1 MKQHKL
7 DVPRCLVGEGPVW
20 DVADQALYFVDI
32 IGKKL
37 HRYQPSN
44 GAVRSWEVAKP
55 IGSMALRANGGAIV
69 ALPDG
74 VHTFDFETGETHPL
88 ACAEGLDPR
97 LQFNDGK
104 VDRRGRFVVGTTD
117 TKIEKDLG
125 QVYSVTADGTLS
137 VIDSGIVISNGPCW
151 SPDDKTFY
159 FADSKRFVIY
169 AYDYD
174 IETGRVSNKREWVN
188 TREFGGF
195 PDGTTVDTEG
205 RVWSALCEAGK
216 VVAWDANGKVAQ
228 VIDFPVKLTSSVM
241 FGGPQLDQLYVTSI
255 DPSSLPFLKMEA
267 EPLAG
272 ETFVV
277 EGLGVR
283 GVPEPRFAG

>member
-1 MKQHKL
+1 MKLHKI
-7 DVPRCLVGEGPVW
+7 DAPRCLVGEGPVW
-20 DVADQALYFVDI
+20 DVAEQALYFVDI
-32 IGKKL
+32 LGKTL
-37 HRYQPSN
+37 HRLEPAS
-44 GAVRSWEVAKP
+44 GALRSWQVAKP
-55 IGSMALRANGGAIV
+55 IGSMALRAGGGAII

-74 VHTFDFETGETHPL
+74 VHTLDLVTGETAPF
-88 ACAEGLDPR
+88 ACASGLDPR

-117 TKIEKDLG
+117 TKIAEPLG
-125 QVYSVTADGTLS
+125 QVYSVAADGTLS

-151 SPDDKTFY
+151 SPDDRTFY

-174 IETGRVSNKREWVN
+174 IQTGRTSNKREWVN

-195 PDGTTVDTEG
+195 PDGTTVDAEG

-216 VVAWDANGKVAQ
+216 VVAWDASGKVVE

-241 FGGPQLDQLYVTSI
+241 FGGPGLDQLYVTSI
-255 DPSSLPFLKMEA
+255 NPSALPFLKMEA

-283 GVPEPRFAG
+283 GLPEPRFAG

>member
-1 MKQHKL
+1 MKLHKI

-20 DVADQALYFVDI
+20 DVAEQALYLVDI
-32 IGKKL
+32 LGRKL
-37 HRYQPSN
+37 HRHEPAT
-44 GAVRSWEVAKP
+44 GAVRSWEVEKP
-55 IGSMALRANGGAIV
+55 IGSMALRAGGGVIV

-74 VHTFDFETGETHPL
+74 VHTLDLETGETQPF
-88 ACAEGLDPR
+88 ACETGLDPR

-117 TKIEKDLG
+117 TKITDDLG
-125 QVYSVTADGTLS
+125 QVYSVGADGSLS
-137 VIDSGIVISNGPCW
+137 VIDRGIVISNGPCW
-151 SPDDKTFY
+151 SPDDRTFY
-159 FADSKRFVIY
+159 FADSKSFVIY

-195 PDGTTVDTEG
+195 PDGTTVDAEG

-216 VVAWDANGKVAQ
+216 VVAWDASGKVVQ
-228 VIDFPVKLTSSVM
+228 VIDFPVRLTSSVM

-255 DPSSLPFLKMEA
+255 DPSALPFLKMDA

>member
-1 MKQHKL
+1 MKMHKL
-7 DVPRCLVGEGPVW
+7 DIPRCLVGEGPVW
-20 DVADQALYFVDI
+20 DVAEQALYYVDI
-32 IGKKL
+32 LGRKL
-37 HRYQPSN
+37 HCYEPAS
-44 GAVRSWEVAKP
+44 GGVRSWETGKP
-55 IGSMALRANGGAIV
+55 VGSMALRAGGGVIV

-74 VHTFDFETGETHPL
+74 IHTMDLQTGQITPFAIE
-88 ACAEGLDPR
+88 AGLDPR

-117 TKIEKDLG
+117 TKITDDLG
-125 QVYSVTADGTLS
+125 QVYSVSADGRLT

-151 SPDDKTFY
+151 SPDDRTFY

-174 IETGRVSNKREWVN
+174 IDTGRVSNKREWVN

-195 PDGTTVDTEG
+195 PDGTTVDAEG

-216 VVAWDANGKVAQ
+216 VVAWDASGKVDR
-228 VIDFPVKLTSSVM
+228 VIDFPVRLTSSVM
-241 FGGPQLDQLYVTSI
+241 FGGPKLDQLYVTSI
-255 DPSSLPFLKMEA
+255 DPSALPFLKMEA

-272 ETFVV
+272 ETFLV
-277 EGLGVR
+277 EDLGVV
-283 GVPEPRFAG
+283 GVAEPRFAG

>member
-1 MKQHKL
+1 MKLHKI
-7 DVPRCLVGEGPVW
+7 DAPRCLVGEGPVW
-20 DVADQALYFVDI
+20 DVAEQALYYVDI
-32 IGKKL
+32 LGKKL
-37 HRYQPSN
+37 HRYDPVS
-44 GAVRSWEVAKP
+44 GAVRSWEVTKP
-55 IGSMALRANGGAIV
+55 IGSMALRAKGGAII

-74 VHTFDFETGETHPL
+74 VHTLDLETGATAPF
-88 ACAEGLDPR
+88 ACEQGLDPR

-117 TKIEKDLG
+117 TKISDDLG
-125 QVYSVTADGTLS
+125 QVYSVGADGSLS
-137 VIDSGIVISNGPCW
+137 VIDTGIVISNGPCW

-174 IETGRVSNKREWVN
+174 IETGRTSNKREWVN

-195 PDGTTVDTEG
+195 PDGTTVDAEG

-216 VVAWDANGKVAQ
+216 VVAWNADGTVAQ
-228 VIDFPVKLTSSVM
+228 VIDFPVKLTSSVI
-241 FGGPQLDQLYVTSI
+241 FGGANLDQLYVTSI
-255 DPSSLPFLKMEA
+255 NPSALPFLKMDA

-283 GVPEPRFAG
+283 GLPEPRFAG